1 MYLNSNSS
9 MRRTLLFSLLALFSF
24 VAFAQGDAQAAS
36 AIGFDKREYNFGD
49 VKREKRDYSCT
60 FTLENRGTKP
70 LVLLSVNTSCS
81 CLKAHYV
88 RRPLKP
94 GQSST
99 ITMTLEAAKMDLGLF
114 HRVVE
119 VQTNQGVAYITVR
132 GNSVVK

>member
-1 MYLNSNSS
+1 
-9 MRRTLLFSLLALFSF
+9 MRRLLIFSLFAFICSLS
-24 VAFAQGDAQAAS
+24 FAQGGDSKQTS
-36 AIGFDKREYNFGD
+36 ALSFDKREYNFGD
-49 VKREKRDYSCT
+49 VKREKRDHSCT
-60 FTLENRGTKP
+60 FVLENKGDKP

-88 RRPLKP
+88 RRPFKP
-94 GQSST
+94 GQSTT

-132 GNSVVK
+132 GNSVDK